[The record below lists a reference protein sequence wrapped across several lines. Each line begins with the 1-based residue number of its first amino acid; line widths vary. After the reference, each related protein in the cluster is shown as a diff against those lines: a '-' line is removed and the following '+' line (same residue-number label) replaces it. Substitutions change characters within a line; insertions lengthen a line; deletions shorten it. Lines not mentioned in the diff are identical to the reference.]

1 MLKIISQKIGTN
13 ISQLYL
19 VLSFHILISQHK
31 IIFTRKVLPKY
42 FFFNFLIQLIF
53 YNFNTF
59 YDANA
64 IFFFNYDVLSYMSM
78 CEYEKYENM
87 CLYL

>member
-1 MLKIISQKIGTN
+1 MLKIINQKIATN
-13 ISQLYL
+13 ILQLYL
-19 VLSFHILISQHK
+19 GLIFHILFSQNE
-31 IIFTRKVLPKY
+31 ILFTRKVLPKY

-78 CEYEKYENM
+78 CEYENM
-87 CLYL
+87 CLYV